1 MVKGAADSTPAVRG
15 LEPAMNAL
23 EAAALEE
30 GCRTPPP
37 AEAPEEPPEGTPPPK
52 KRRAR
57 PPPPFS
63 AATKEGA
70 LPDQQI
76 FGGEGGEEDSS
87 SAIVAVCGTT
97 RVAADSLLPRSFQR
111 PKALTMHLFRSGGGV
126 WKIWASFFDAAA
138 SGVHV
143 DPHVSSILL
152 PSALS
157 LAWEA
162 IYDDAHFHGGRKGGG
177 AFAAPPWIL

>member
-97 RVAADSLLPRSFQR
+97 RVTWSGTSVSVLRVATGLHSLQPVGSKWPNLLSRMPR
-111 PKALTMHLFRSGGGV
+111 GG
-126 WKIWASFFDAAA
+126 
-138 SGVHV
+138 
-143 DPHVSSILL
+143 L
-152 PSALS
+152 
-157 LAWEA
+157 
-162 IYDDAHFHGGRKGGG
+162 HGAYRG
-177 AFAAPPWIL
+177 A